1 MEFRARENI
10 SAKAAAIKSAAA
22 LGLALALV
30 IAAEPAYA
38 ELTQT
43 DVLVA
48 GRAIG
53 FVEKFGSGELRVG
66 IVFAPDSAQSIQE
79 ANDLKAILGNQL
91 RVGDNVLKPVLLR
104 TDQVADADV
113 GLFFLTDGVGAAA
126 GRVAS
131 VSKGRKIPCITFDLP
146 QVRNGACTIGV
157 QSRPK
162 IEVFVNR
169 KSAAESNTIF
179 SSVFRLMITEY

>member
-1 MEFRARENI
+1 MEFQMREKMPG
-10 SAKAAAIKSAAA
+10 SGTSIKSAAA
-22 LGLALALV
+22 LGLSVALIL
-30 IAAEPAYA
+30 AAGPAYA

-43 DVLVA
+43 DVMVA

-53 FVEKFGSGELRVG
+53 FVEKFGSGDLRVG

-104 TDQVADADV
+104 IDQVADADV
-113 GLFFLTDGVGAAA
+113 GLFFLADGMGAAA
-126 GRVAS
+126 AKVAS
-131 VSKGRKIPCITFDLP
+131 VSKGRKIPCITFDLA
-146 QVRNGACTIGV
+146 QVRNGACTTGV

-169 KSAAESNTIF
+169 KSAVDSNTTF